1 VADIATYAELGT
13 AAGTLVLAVATFG
26 AVRSSNRAARV
37 AERSLLI
44 GLRPILIPSRE
55 GSDPAETVGFG
66 GGHQVFHVPAGSA
79 VAEERDGQIYFVIA
93 LRNVGAGVAVLH
105 GWAFVDPER
114 RFDGEPSDPAAFRAQ
129 IRDLY
134 VPPSDT
140 GFWQARLRDAD
151 DLLWAPVSAALAD
164 PDGTITL
171 DVMYGDHEGGQR
183 FVTRFAIARREGAWT
198 ASAGRHWNLDAPQP
212 RER

>member
-1 VADIATYAELGT
+1 MTDVATYAELGT

-55 GSDPAETVGFG
+55 GTDPAETVGFG

-79 VAEERDGQIYFVIA
+79 VAEEREGQMFFVIPV
-93 LRNVGAGVAVLH
+93 RNVGAGVAILH
-105 GWAFVDPER
+105 GWAFVEPDR
-114 RFDGEPSDPAAFRAQ
+114 RFDRERPDLDDFRPQ
-129 IRDLY
+129 NRDLY
-134 VPPSDT
+134 IPPSDT
-140 GFWQARLRDAD
+140 GFWQAAIRDRDDALLPIVREALASEDAD
-151 DLLWAPVSAALAD
+151 LAF
-164 PDGTITL
+164 
-171 DVMYGDHEGGQR
+171 DVLYGDHEGGQR
-183 FVTRFAIARREGAWT
+183 FITRFAVFRREGEWT
-198 ASAGRHWNLDAPQP
+198 ASAGRHWNVDAPQP